1 MASFQ
6 CSMFIKLFS
15 YLLCFRQIPIPKIK
29 KDKHQTETNTHR
41 EGREWKRREELEKIK
56 IKQLNNKMYMKSALQ
71 ETSVHPS
78 DIQYSRISHLSSNRE
93 IKAQNTLL
101 CSKTH
106 KQAILTFTKCRYKMS
121 NYTVLQVIQ
130 QKYD

>member
-41 EGREWKRREELEKIK
+41 GKRVEEERRVRKNQDLEAT
-56 IKQLNNKMYMKSALQ
+56 QQQN
-71 ETSVHPS
+71 VHA
-78 DIQYSRISHLSSNRE
+78 E
-93 IKAQNTLL
+93 
-101 CSKTH
+101 CS
-106 KQAILTFTKCRYKMS
+106 LG
-121 NYTVLQVIQ
+121 N
-130 QKYD
+130 